1 MHRPVVALLL
11 AFSAT
16 SCASFTSPARVHKLE
31 AGSSYWFDYEG
42 TRRGMI
48 LVSATDNAGRP
59 AIRSCAEPSPDV
71 AIAFSGGGEASGSQ
85 VGSVKVSAEGN
96 GRQTINELGERTQ
109 MVMFFREALFRVCE
123 ISLNQNLDSAQISS
137 LYKEII
143 QTALRLG
150 SDKYLDIELE
160 NTLVEKAKI
169 LGAIKDKELQIA
181 QIKENTAKRE
191 QAERE
196 LAALELVSKQLDTRL
211 VDQIDIINRNSQTA
225 ETIVKTTIDAAA
237 RLPSTPPSPG
247 AANQPEPAI
256 QRCRQFQ

>member
-1 MHRPVVALLL
+1 MQNRPVVALLL

-31 AGSSYWFDYEG
+31 TGSSYWFDYEG

-85 VGSVKVSAEGN
+85 IGSVKVSAEGN

-150 SDKYLDIELE
+150 SDKYLDIELAARQRE
-160 NTLVEKAKI
+160 LEQTLVEK
-169 LGAIKDKELQIA
+169 LGIEREIKDKELQVA
-181 QIKENTAKRE
+181 QLKENTARRE
-191 QAERE
+191 QAEQE
-196 LAALELVSKQLDTRL
+196 LATLELKSKQLGTRL
-211 VDQIDIINRNSQTA
+211 VDQIDALNRHSQQTA
-225 ETIVKTTIDAAA
+225 ENIARATADAAGQSMLA
-237 RLPSTPPSPG
+237 PSSSDAAHSP
-247 AANQPEPAI
+247 
-256 QRCRQFQ
+256 